1 MRIKRSWILFLLFC
15 WLCPFIGAQPQTSC
29 ADRMIYLQPGK
40 ATLQNW
46 MQWIEQKQGITLSY
60 NTSLLDLNEQIILR
74 ESDTL
79 TVAQL
84 LTRLM
89 PSYHVQVQE
98 SNPQKLILQIIP
110 RKSYQLTG
118 NIKEEETGEKLND
131 AYITLQESN
140 SKKVYTALTENGMF
154 TLNMLE
160 GNYKLKIHYM
170 GYHPIQQQINLTEDR
185 NLNIQMVPLSIEL
198 KETTVRP
205 SMNSMDLEESSPTN
219 KLVFTNANLFSQMSI
234 LPGVIGSPMGIHF
247 QVNGGGDDENLMLID
262 GVPLYHY
269 GHMNNMMSPFNGDAI
284 KNVTFHRSFFPTQF
298 EGRLSSVTDVHMKEG
313 NKQEHMRT
321 LSWDMPAVAA
331 TFEGPIV
338 KNKLSYIVGG
348 RRSWLDFFDELVSDK
363 LRMNHSYWDA
373 HAKLSW
379 DISPKQSIQALVYQ
393 ADDRYYY
400 PNAENENETLMKW
413 KNQIYQIG
421 YQSLI
426 GKSFSLSSNLAYT
439 DYSNQAQMGT
449 FYSDEMTF
457 LKSGI
462 RSMSW
467 MASFSYQQDPIY
479 HANWGMRLSRDI
491 YEMAVFG
498 DTLMNR
504 NEPVNQLS
512 LFYDNRIRITP
523 SLSVQ
528 VGVNFVY
535 YDPENYRNYT
545 SIQPRFM
552 LKYSLPK
559 NNLVYASA
567 SRMEQFYHYICIENF
582 ALPTDFRMPSIGS
595 FRPRTSEHYEAG
607 WKHFLSKGYCEIS
620 SFFKTRRNVLS
631 LRPDVYPEDDH
642 WNNYIIKG
650 KGYSYGAKAYLTQS
664 WKKWSLQASYAYIRS
679 MEKYSAMAEYG
690 TVPSLYDIPHSF
702 ATAVSFQF
710 TKHSSVSVGGEI
722 RSGRVRDTSD
732 DVDFD
737 AEIQFRGYR
746 EPIMYRLD
754 AGYGY
759 QRTFKKS
766 ILVLRAGLYSIVGNP
781 PDEEIENFYFVNY
794 QRNCLPYAT
803 ISFKF

>member
-1 MRIKRSWILFLLFC
+1 MRNKRSWILFLLFC
-15 WLCPFIGAQPQTSC
+15 WLCPAGVQPQTSYT
-29 ADRMIYLQPGK
+29 DRPIYLKPGK
-40 ATLQNW
+40 ASLQNW

-60 NTSLLDLNEQIILR
+60 NISLLDLNEQISFG
-74 ESDTL
+74 EADTL

-84 LTRLM
+84 LVRLM
-89 PSYHVQVQE
+89 PSFHISIQE
-98 SNPQKLILQIIP
+98 SSANKLLLQITP

-118 NIKEEETGEKLND
+118 NIKEKETGEKLND
-131 AYITLQESN
+131 AYVTLMETSTG
-140 SKKVYTALTENGMF
+140 KTYTALTEDGMF

-160 GNYKLKIHYM
+160 GNYKLRTHYM
-170 GYHPIQQQINLTEDR
+170 GYHPAQQQVLLNENLH
-185 NLNIQMVPLSIEL
+185 LNIRMAPISIEL

-205 SMNSMDLEESSPTN
+205 NMSPMELDESLPTN
-219 KLVFTNANLFSQMSI
+219 KLSFTNANLFSQMSI

-247 QVNGGGDDENLMLID
+247 QVNGGGDDENLLLVD

-321 LSWDMPAVAA
+321 LSLDMPAAAA

-338 KNKLSYIVGG
+338 KDKLSYIVGG
-348 RRSWLDFFDELVSDK
+348 RRSWLDFFDELVRDE

-379 DISPKQSIQALVYQ
+379 DINSKQSMQAMIYQ
-393 ADDRYYY
+393 ADDQFYY
-400 PNAENENETLMKW
+400 PNEANVNETLMKLR
-413 KNQIYQIG
+413 NQIHQFG
-421 YQSLI
+421 YQALI

-439 DYSNQAQMGT
+439 DYSNQAQMST
-449 FYSDEMTF
+449 IDFDETTF

-467 MASFSYQQDPIY
+467 MTSFNYQQDPVY
-479 HANWGMRLSRDI
+479 HASWGMRLSRDI

-535 YDPENYRNYT
+535 YAPENYRNYT

-559 NNLVYASA
+559 NNLIYASA

-582 ALPTDFRMPSIGS
+582 ALPTDFRMPSIGT
-595 FRPRTSEHYEAG
+595 FRPRTSEHYEVG
-607 WKHFLSKGYCEIS
+607 WKHFLTKGYCEIS

-631 LRPDVYPEDDH
+631 LHPDVFPENDL
-642 WNNYIIKG
+642 WNNYIMKG

-679 MEKYSAMAEYG
+679 MEKYPVMAEYG

-710 TKHSSVSVGGEI
+710 TKHSSVSIGGEV

-732 DVDFD
+732 NTDFD
-737 AEIQFRGYR
+737 TEIQFRGYR
-746 EPIMYRLD
+746 DPLMYRLD

-766 ILVLRAGLYSIVGNP
+766 ILALRVGLYSIVGNP
-781 PDEEIENFYFVNY
+781 PDEDIENFYFVAY

>member
-15 WLCPFIGAQPQTSC
+15 WLCPVGVQPQTSYT
-29 ADRMIYLQPGK
+29 DRIIYLKPGK

-46 MQWIEQKQGITLSY
+46 MQWIEQEQGITLSY
-60 NTSLLDLNEQIILR
+60 NTSLLNLDEQITLR
-74 ESDTL
+74 EADTL
-79 TVAQL
+79 TVTQL
-84 LTRLM
+84 LARLM
-89 PSYHVQVQE
+89 PSFHVSVQE
-98 SNPQKLILQIIP
+98 GSNQKLRLQITP
-110 RKSYQLTG
+110 RNSYQLTG
-118 NIKEEETGEKLND
+118 NIRENETGEKLND
-131 AYITLQESN
+131 AYVTLMETTTG
-140 SKKVYTALTENGMF
+140 KAYTALTENGLF
-154 TLNMLE
+154 CLNMLE

-170 GYHPIQQQINLTEDR
+170 GYHPVQQLIVLNADR
-185 NLNIQMVPLSIEL
+185 NLNIPMTPQSIEL

-205 SMNSMDLEESSPTN
+205 DMNPMELDESLPTN

-247 QVNGGGDDENLMLID
+247 QVNGGGDDENLLLVD

-321 LSWDMPAVAA
+321 LSLDMPAAA
-331 TFEGPIV
+331 ITLEGPIV
-338 KNKLSYIVGG
+338 KDKLSYIVGG
-348 RRSWLDFFDELVSDK
+348 RRSWLDFFDELVREE

-379 DISPKQSIQALVYQ
+379 DISPKQSIQTLVYQ

-400 PNAENENETLMKW
+400 PNAANENETLMKW
-413 KNQIYQIG
+413 KNQIYQLG
-421 YQSLI
+421 YQALL
-426 GKSFSLSSNLAYT
+426 GKNFSLSSNIAYT

-449 FYSDEMTF
+449 VDSDETTF

-467 MASFSYQQDPIY
+467 MASFSYQQDPVY
-479 HANWGMRLSRDI
+479 HASWGMRLSRDI

-535 YDPENYRNYT
+535 YAPENYRNYT

-559 NNLVYASA
+559 NNLIYASA

-582 ALPTDFRMPSIGS
+582 ALPTDFRMPSIGT
-595 FRPRTSEHYEAG
+595 FRPRTSEHYEVG
-607 WKHFLSKGYCEIS
+607 WKHFLTKGYCEIS

-631 LRPDVYPEDDH
+631 LRPDVFPENDL
-642 WNNYIIKG
+642 WNEYIMKG

-679 MEKYSAMAEYG
+679 MEKYPVMAEYG

-732 DVDFD
+732 DMDFD
-737 AEIQFRGYR
+737 TEIQFRGYR
-746 EPIMYRLD
+746 DPLMYRLD

-766 ILVLRAGLYSIVGNP
+766 ILALRVGLYSIVGNP
-781 PDEEIENFYFVNY
+781 PDEDIENFYFVNY
-794 QRNCLPYAT
+794 QQNCLPYAT